1 MKHPVVCSFIMT
13 RVKQTWVGVKWKTLS
28 TAFWRRRPHQTALVC
43 TVACSFENQIGVWR
57 CQIDP
62 NLTIKLGSGAA
73 RQLIRTPYCTP
84 TMTTQHIIEN
94 LHWLADRRSVCWPSS
109 SRAFLTL
116 LKIARVFPTI
126 YDLRHAGY
134 RDQLLTSKAKYD
146 KRIWLDIL
154 SCNYAQKLL

>member
-1 MKHPVVCSFIMT
+1 MKHPVVCSFTMT

-84 TMTTQHIIEN
+84 TMTTQPIQRIY

-116 LKIARVFPTI
+116 LKIARVFPTVYVMQVTEI
-126 YDLRHAGY
+126 SYRRARRTTTNESDLIF
-134 RDQLLTSKAKYD
+134 S
-146 KRIWLDIL
+146 
-154 SCNYAQKLL
+154 YAQKLL